1 LNNITIPR
9 KIYLRGFKVIPSVI
23 YFFNW
28 LPQLLFKKGKKHMRK
43 KNKFSFKNLIIFM
56 TIIYVGYIVVST
68 QISMN
73 KIKAEVNVKQ
83 QEFGKVQEKNQ
94 KLQDEVN
101 MSKTDAYYEKLARE
115 RLGLVKPGEAPVT
128 EKK

>member
-1 LNNITIPR
+1 
-9 KIYLRGFKVIPSVI
+9 
-23 YFFNW
+23 
-28 LPQLLFKKGKKHMRK
+28 MRK
-43 KNKFSFKNLIIFM
+43 KKRFNFKSILIILVFVY
-56 TIIYVGYIVVST
+56 IGYIVVST

-73 KIKAEVNVKQ
+73 KIKAEIQLKQ
-83 QEFGKVQEKNQ
+83 VELAKIKDNNQ

-115 RLGLVKPGEAPVT
+115 RLGLVKPGETPVT

>member
-1 LNNITIPR
+1 
-9 KIYLRGFKVIPSVI
+9 
-23 YFFNW
+23 
-28 LPQLLFKKGKKHMRK
+28 MRK
-43 KNKFSFKNLIIFM
+43 KKKFSFKNIVIVIAIL
-56 TIIYVGYIVVST
+56 YVGYIVIST

-73 KIKAEVNVKQ
+73 KIKAEVKVRQ
-83 QEFGKVQEKNQ
+83 QELEKVQEKNQ

-101 MSKTDAYYEKLARE
+101 MIKTEAYYEKLARE

>member
-1 LNNITIPR
+1 
-9 KIYLRGFKVIPSVI
+9 
-23 YFFNW
+23 
-28 LPQLLFKKGKKHMRK
+28 MRK
-43 KNKFSFKNLIIFM
+43 KNIFSLKNLIILFV
-56 TIIYVGYIVVST
+56 ILYVGYILVST

-73 KIKAEVNVKQ
+73 KIKAEVKVKQ
-83 QEFGKVQEKNQ
+83 QELEKVEEKNQ
-94 KLQDEVN
+94 KLQGEVN

>member
-1 LNNITIPR
+1 
-9 KIYLRGFKVIPSVI
+9 
-23 YFFNW
+23 
-28 LPQLLFKKGKKHMRK
+28 MRK
-43 KNKFSFKNLIIFM
+43 KKRFNFKSILIILVFVY
-56 TIIYVGYIVVST
+56 IGYIVVST

-73 KIKAEVNVKQ
+73 KIKAEIQLKQ
-83 QEFGKVQEKNQ
+83 VELAKIKDNNQ

>member
-1 LNNITIPR
+1 
-9 KIYLRGFKVIPSVI
+9 
-23 YFFNW
+23 
-28 LPQLLFKKGKKHMRK
+28 MRK
-43 KNKFSFKNLIIFM
+43 KKKFSFKNII
-56 TIIYVGYIVVST
+56 IVLAALYAGYIIVST

-73 KIKAEVNVKQ
+73 KIKAEVNIRQ
-83 QEFGKVQEKNQ
+83 QELEKVKEKNQ

-115 RLGLVKPGEAPVT
+115 RLGLIKPGEAPVT

>member
-1 LNNITIPR
+1 
-9 KIYLRGFKVIPSVI
+9 
-23 YFFNW
+23 
-28 LPQLLFKKGKKHMRK
+28 MRK
-43 KNKFSFKNLIIFM
+43 KYKFSFKNIIIFIA
-56 TIIYVGYIVVST
+56 IIYAGYILVST

-83 QEFGKVQEKNQ
+83 QELKKVQDKNQ